1 MINEANENSMKDLLN
16 DFDVKRINKGD
27 ILEGRVIDV
36 NDKEVTVNINYAF
49 DGIISKEE
57 LTATFENPC
66 DIVKQGD
73 NIKVYVISPND
84 GEGYVL
90 LSRIKALAISE
101 KEDLIKAFKNKEAI
115 NIRIKEEVKGG
126 LVGYYGSIR
135 VFIPASLVSRERV
148 ELKQF
153 IGKDLEVKLTE
164 VDFKNRRVVASR
176 RVIEEAIYEENK
188 KKIWSSL
195 KSGEKRN
202 GVVKK
207 ILKVG
212 AIVDI
217 GGITGLIHIN
227 DLAWGRV
234 NKVEDIVKVGDKVE
248 VVIGEIDKS
257 KERVSLILKD
267 VNSDPWIVNTTGLKT
282 GDILSGKVVKFLSF
296 GAFVE
301 IYPGV
306 EGLVHLSEITED
318 NIAKPSD
325 VLSIGQ
331 EVKVKVLDYNKEN
344 KKISLTIKDAEEK
357 SKEYLK
363 YNDSDEGVSL
373 GDLFKGMF
381 DK

>member
-1 MINEANENSMKDLLN
+1 MINQTGENSMKELLN

-27 ILEGRVIDV
+27 ILEGKVIDV

-49 DGIISKEE
+49 DGVISKEE
-57 LTATFENPC
+57 LTTTSENPC
-66 DIVKQGD
+66 DVVKSGD
-73 NIKVYVISPND
+73 KISVYVISPND

-90 LSRIKALAISE
+90 LSRVRALAVVE
-101 KEDLIKAFKNKEAI
+101 KDQIVKAFKNEEVI
-115 NIRIKEEVKGG
+115 NVKVKEEVKGG
-126 LVGYYGSIR
+126 LVAYYGSTR
-135 VFIPASLVSRERV
+135 VFIPASLASRERV
-148 ELKQF
+148 ELKTL

-176 RVIEEAIYEENK
+176 RVLEDAIYEANK
-188 KKIWSSL
+188 KKIWNSL
-195 KSGEKRN
+195 KAGEKRN

-234 NKVEDIVKVGDKVE
+234 KRVEDVVNVNDKVE
-248 VVIGEIDKS
+248 VVIGQIDAT

-267 VNSDPWIVNTTGLKT
+267 VSSDPWVVNTSNLKV
-282 GDILSGKVVKFLSF
+282 GDVLAGKVVKLLSF

-301 IYPGV
+301 LYPGV
-306 EGLVHLSEITED
+306 EGLVHLSEITEEH
-318 NIAKPSD
+318 IAKPSD
-325 VLSIGQ
+325 VLTIGQ

-344 KKISLTIKDAEEK
+344 KKIALTIKDAEEK

-381 DK
+381 

>member
-1 MINEANENSMKDLLN
+1 MKELLN

-27 ILEGRVIDV
+27 ILEGKVIDV

-49 DGIISKEE
+49 DGVISKEE
-57 LTATFENPC
+57 LTTTSENPC
-66 DIVKQGD
+66 DVVKSGD
-73 NIKVYVISPND
+73 KISVYVISPND

-90 LSRIKALAISE
+90 LSRVRALAVVE
-101 KEDLIKAFKNKEAI
+101 KDQIVKAFKNEEVI
-115 NIRIKEEVKGG
+115 NVKVKEEVKGG
-126 LVGYYGSIR
+126 LVAYYGSTR
-135 VFIPASLVSRERV
+135 VFIPASLASRERV
-148 ELKQF
+148 ELKTL

-176 RVIEEAIYEENK
+176 RVLEDAIYEANK
-188 KKIWSSL
+188 KKIWNSL
-195 KSGEKRN
+195 KAGEKRN

-234 NKVEDIVKVGDKVE
+234 KRVEDVVNVNDKVE
-248 VVIGEIDKS
+248 VVIGQIDAT

-267 VNSDPWIVNTTGLKT
+267 VSSDPWVVNTSNLKV
-282 GDILSGKVVKFLSF
+282 GDVLAGKVVKLLSF

-301 IYPGV
+301 LYPGV
-306 EGLVHLSEITED
+306 EGLVHLSEITEEH
-318 NIAKPSD
+318 IAKQSD
-325 VLSIGQ
+325 VLTIGQ

-344 KKISLTIKDAEEK
+344 KKIALTIKDAEEK

-381 DK
+381 